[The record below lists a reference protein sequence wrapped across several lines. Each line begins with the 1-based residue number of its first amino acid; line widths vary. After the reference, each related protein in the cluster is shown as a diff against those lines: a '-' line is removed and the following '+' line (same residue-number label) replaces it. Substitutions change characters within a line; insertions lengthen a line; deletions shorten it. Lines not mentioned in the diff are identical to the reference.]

1 MSDEES
7 NEIPVNFNLT
17 LPRAI
22 LEAEFGRKN
31 MILRSFGYD
40 AQSKPTIRT
49 FFHLETQQKSS
60 NPAGCQGRM

>member
-22 LEAEFGRKN
+22 LEAGFGRKN
-31 MILRSFGYD
+31 MILRSFSYD

-49 FFHLETQQKSS
+49 FFRLENTAKK
-60 NPAGCQGRM
+60 